1 MNTRASRAVPIYIF
15 SASSFFRAKWHKF
28 CFLCAPLKTRH
39 REKCFDLGT
48 NRHRK
53 KSLVRTVQ
61 TFPLATRSTRLPR
74 ARTFYNPPHVA
85 SLALLSFSV
94 PSPRRPFSTLPLL
107 RAAPRSAFAPLCL
120 IRSLRPIRAIRVQKK
135 IIRVQKK
142 FLSDSCANAPSKL
155 SPALCKPHAKASAIP
170 LKSRKNAVFL
180 KFFESKSCTVQKVA
194 VLLHSLTEK
203 TGVPVS
209 SERQQ
214 KFFEKI
220 P

>member
-28 CFLCAPLKTRH
+28 CFLCAPLKSRH

-94 PSPRRPFSTLPLL
+94 PSPRRPFSAPSLL
-107 RAAPRSAFAPLCL
+107 HAAPSPRRPSLCL
-120 IRSLRPIRAIRVQKK
+120 CPPLPYPLPSPHPCDSCSKENHSRSKEISERFVRKHPFKTVTCALQTARQSLRNPPQKQKK
-135 IIRVQKK
+135 CSFSQI
-142 FLSDSCANAPSKL
+142 F
-155 SPALCKPHAKASAIP
+155 
-170 LKSRKNAVFL
+170 
-180 KFFESKSCTVQKVA
+180 
-194 VLLHSLTEK
+194 
-203 TGVPVS
+203 
-209 SERQQ
+209 
-214 KFFEKI
+214 
-220 P
+220 